1 MSGESLEIERQ
12 ALRPSWWFQ
21 AARLMG
27 ALIWVAIIAIMFLEA
42 SFDLSQRVDLRQA
55 VIALDAFI
63 FIGLLTRTLAGLW
76 RLNGAWWQRAK
87 TARASIVYVALCL
100 LCLTWAPRVA
110 GALASGAF
118 ALPALES
125 LFRRIL
131 GDEFISR
138 IQLKPSQSLLLSFG
152 MIIVLGTGLL
162 MLPAATQDGQ
172 GTNFYD
178 ALFTMASAVSQTGLT
193 VQDTGSYFS
202 AFGQIL
208 VLIGMQ
214 IGGIGIMIL
223 SAAFAALVGGR
234 MPSRQTAGL
243 GDLGATEGMTAQS
256 LSKEED
262 LQWLFGSIAKT
273 TLWFEG
279 LGVLVLYLL
288 WLTGIMALPDEFN
301 NPGGALWWSVFHAV
315 SGFCQGGFTLTP
327 DSLMGWVSNPAVNLV
342 FIILI
347 TAGGLGF
354 YVTGDLGR
362 SDWTEIRSPRRFWK
376 RLQLHTKIVLSTSL
390 IMNVVGALVYLFFEY
405 DHSLAD
411 LEPGTKVMA
420 AVFQA
425 VTMRCAGFNTVPMS
439 ALAAPTILLALVWM
453 FVGSGPGSTG
463 GGVRVSTACVSVAA
477 LRAMVNGRKEV
488 ELFGYTIPQGTVY
501 KGISVIFV
509 SLLFVSVVLILL
521 AANENQ
527 PFEVLAFEVVSAFG
541 TVGLSMGA
549 SSNLTEVGKLLLAI
563 LMFFGR
569 VGPLTV
575 ALAFAEKV
583 DKRRYRYAEEPIDV
597 G

>member
-12 ALRPSWWFQ
+12 ALRPSWWFHG
-21 AARLMG
+21 ARVMG
-27 ALIWVAIIAIMFLEA
+27 ILIWLAIAAMIVLEA
-42 SFDLSQRVDLRQA
+42 SHDLSQRMDLRKA
-55 VIALDAFI
+55 AIALDAFI
-63 FIGLLTRTLAGLW
+63 VIGLFSRTLAGLW
-76 RLNGAWWQRAK
+76 NLNGSWWHRVK
-87 TARASIVYVALCL
+87 EARAAFIYVL
-100 LCLTWAPRVA
+100 LCLSCLAWAPRVA

-125 LFRRIL
+125 AFRRIL

-152 MIIVLGTGLL
+152 IIIVVGTGLL
-162 MLPAATQDGQ
+162 MLPAATADGQ
-172 GTNFYD
+172 GANFYD
-178 ALFTMASAVSQTGLT
+178 AFFTMASAVSQTGLT

-208 VLIGMQ
+208 ILIGMQ

-223 SAAFAALVGGR
+223 SAAFAVLVGGR
-234 MPSRQTAGL
+234 MPSRQAADL
-243 GDLGATEGMTAQS
+243 GDLGATEGMTMQS

-279 LGVLVLYLL
+279 LGVFVFYFL
-288 WLTGIMALPDEFN
+288 WLTGIMTLPDEFN

-347 TAGGLGF
+347 TVGGLGF
-354 YVTGDLGR
+354 YVTGDLAR
-362 SDWTEIRSPRRFWK
+362 SNWREVKSPRIFWK
-376 RLQLHTKIVLSTSL
+376 RLQLNTKVVLSTSL
-390 IMNVVGALVYLFFEY
+390 IMNVVAALVYLFFEY

-411 LEPGTKVMA
+411 LEPGTKVLA
-420 AVFQA
+420 SIFQA
-425 VTMRCAGFNTVPMS
+425 VTMRSAGFNTVPIS
-439 ALAAPTILLALVWM
+439 ALAAPTILLTLVWM
-453 FVGSGPGSTG
+453 LVGSGPGSTG
-463 GGVRVSTACVSVAA
+463 GGVRVTTACISVAA

-488 ELFGYTIPQGTVY
+488 ELFGHTIPQGTVY

-509 SLLFVSVVLILL
+509 LVLFVAGGLILL
-521 AANENQ
+521 AATENQ

-549 SSNLTEVGKLLLAI
+549 SSNLTDLGKLLMAVS
-563 LMFFGR
+563 MYFGR